1 MDEEDDIMSDRTLLP
16 GKFVWFELVSRDARK
31 AQAFYREVLGWAV
44 KPFPMGD
51 DTYEMIYAGDT
62 MIGGYAEPKTDR
74 QPSHWIAYVSVEDV
88 DAAARAATAN
98 GGKVVEPPYEI
109 PGVGRT
115 ARFADP
121 QGAEICVFRNA
132 AGDPADLPSTPH
144 GHWVWNEL
152 HTTDVAKALLFYE
165 RVVGFSNRA
174 MDMGPGGVYHVLSK
188 GGVERGGV
196 THWLAPGA
204 PAHWLPYVAVDDADA
219 TLARAKERGA
229 TILFGP
235 EEIPGVGRLGG
246 WADPTGAAL
255 AIIKPLPREGHR

>member
-1 MDEEDDIMSDRTLLP
+1 VPRGAPSIAHQDAPALESERGGGRFTYRP
-16 GKFVWFELVSRDARK
+16 G
-31 AQAFYREVLGWAV
+31 
-44 KPFPMGD
+44 P
-51 DTYEMIYAGDT
+51 
-62 MIGGYAEPKTDR
+62 
-74 QPSHWIAYVSVEDV
+74 
-88 DAAARAATAN
+88 AARARCTSRRDS
-98 GGKVVEPPYEI
+98 K
-109 PGVGRT
+109 
-115 ARFADP
+115 
-121 QGAEICVFRNA
+121 NA
-132 AGDPADLPSTPH
+132 AGDPADPPSTPH

-152 HTTDVAKALLFYE
+152 HTTDVAKALLFHE
-165 RVVGFSNRA
+165 RVVGFSHRA
-174 MDMGPGGVYHVLSK
+174 MDMGSGGVYHVLSK

-255 AIIKPLPREGHR
+255 AIIKPMPRKSHR